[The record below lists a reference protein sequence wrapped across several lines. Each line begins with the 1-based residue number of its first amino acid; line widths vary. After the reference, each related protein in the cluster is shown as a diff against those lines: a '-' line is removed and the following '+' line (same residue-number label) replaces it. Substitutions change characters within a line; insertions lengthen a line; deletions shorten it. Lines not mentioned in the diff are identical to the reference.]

1 MRILAGALGLS
12 YLLSAHAAWGEAAI
26 PRVEERPLARA
37 PRSAR
42 QLTVQL
48 GFGHWFGKNFGA
60 PIGAT
65 TPALTIGLR
74 PRLHWLE
81 LRAYYSVTTD
91 SAGLAD
97 DGRDERRRVRS
108 LRRRAVSRAPGRPPA
123 HGHGLRAQRRLRSHR
138 QGIGISLGSDIFARY
153 LIDVS
158 GLLAIG
164 PFVDVR
170 AMYYELPGSGVPD
183 RRGGWPGQAGA
194 QRHAHPDRR
203 GRQLLVTPGIMLS
216 WGARGSPG

>member
-1 MRILAGALGLS
+1 LPLLRIVAGALGLS
-12 YLLSAHAAWGEAAI
+12 YLLSAHTAWGQAAI
-26 PRVEERPLARA
+26 SRVEERPLARD

-42 QLTVQL
+42 QLTIQL

-65 TPALTIGLR
+65 TPALTIGVR

-91 SAGLAD
+91 PLVLPTTGETSVVGFAHFDVALSHELRVGRQRMVMGCGPSAGF
-97 DGRDERRRVRS
+97 V
-108 LRRRAVSRAPGRPPA
+108 
-123 HGHGLRAQRRLRSHR
+123 HTR

-158 GLLAIG
+158 GLLAVG

-170 AMYYELPGSGVPD
+170 AMYYELPGSPVPLIDVGDGRVKLGHNDTHIQIGV
-183 RRGGWPGQAGA
+183 AG
-194 QRHAHPDRR
+194 
-203 GRQLLVTPGIMLS
+203 S
-216 WGARGSPG
+216 FW